1 MHLLSPIYK
10 RASIG
15 GAVEGGEE
23 EGGGP
28 DRAGVGGHRSR
39 GRTRGRRR
47 RLVLIPIFMH
57 RHLTSLRWPRRRPGT
72 VRRWIELS
80 KKRQRNSAMFTRQD
94 GRVRGV
100 RVLRTKREEREGRP
114 REREGEGGRRSSR
127 RNELQRFS
135 MRITS
140 SLLLSGSLVWL
151 AWDCDSH
158 SNFEKAFISP
168 SLPACACLSN

>member
-15 GAVEGGEE
+15 VAVEGGEE

-39 GRTRGRRR
+39 GRTHGRRR

-57 RHLTSLRWPRRRPGT
+57 RHLTDLRWPRRRPGT
-72 VRRWIELS
+72 GRRWIELS

-94 GRVRGV
+94 GRVRA
-100 RVLRTKREEREGRP
+100 RAADEEGGAERKTSCAWR
-114 REREGEGGRRSSR
+114 REREGGRWSSR

-140 SLLLSGSLVWL
+140 SLLLSGPLV
-151 AWDCDSH
+151 
-158 SNFEKAFISP
+158 
-168 SLPACACLSN
+168 